1 VQRYDERIKT
11 DREEMQREMKEKSQ
25 RLMAE
30 KENVEAK
37 FDAKRK

>member
-37 FDAKRK
+37 FDSKRK